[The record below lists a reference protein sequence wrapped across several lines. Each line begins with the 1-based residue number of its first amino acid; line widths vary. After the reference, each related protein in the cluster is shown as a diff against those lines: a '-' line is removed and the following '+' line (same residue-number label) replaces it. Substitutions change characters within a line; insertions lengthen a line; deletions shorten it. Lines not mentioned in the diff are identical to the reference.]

1 MPFVGSAAQKARLD
15 HFGALVVHF
24 SVRRVQHATYQV
36 LAGCRVLPRQPN
48 SKHFGLRFAIF
59 ECIFQHMYFFSA
71 AYKARPMRQKKSTV
85 FCLLPVFVPR
95 KRGPKVRGFAKKTG
109 MKILMLGSRQGG
121 KALFRTDCPFGIC
134 EHRKAA
140 ERLLYGRCLGPHVPI
155 LTSIRMREGA
165 LKRPADFCTPG

>member
-1 MPFVGSAAQKARLD
+1 MGSAAQKARLD
-15 HFGALVVHF
+15 HFGVLVVHF
-24 SVRRVQHATYQV
+24 SVRRVQHATHQV

-109 MKILMLGSRQGG
+109 MKILMLGSRQGEG
-121 KALFRTDCPFGIC
+121 AFPDRLSVWNLRTPKGSREAALWTVFRTPRPHPDVHKDARRGLK
-134 EHRKAA
+134 KA
-140 ERLLYGRCLGPHVPI
+140 
-155 LTSIRMREGA
+155 
-165 LKRPADFCTPG
+165 ADFCTPG